1 MLKKLNTLPLEMAED
16 EDYNL
21 HLVRGDDGITE
32 MGLYQVVLTLQQM
45 RGERKGKPK
54 VSTYMVLA
62 ESEEGAI
69 SQVEDIAVGGK
80 FLAGLEARDAGLLTG
95 VAYRQPMYIR
105 GWGSRI
111 V

>member
-32 MGLYQVVLTLQQM
+32 MGLYQVVMTLQRM
-45 RGERKGKPK
+45 RGKRKAKAK
-54 VSTYMVLA
+54 VTTYLVLA
-62 ESEEGAI
+62 ESEAGAI
-69 SQVEDIAVGGK
+69 SQVEDVAVGGK
-80 FLAGLEARDAGLLTG
+80 CLAGLEARDAGMLTG
-95 VAYRQPMYIR
+95 VAHRQPLYIR
-105 GWGSRI
+105 GWGNRT